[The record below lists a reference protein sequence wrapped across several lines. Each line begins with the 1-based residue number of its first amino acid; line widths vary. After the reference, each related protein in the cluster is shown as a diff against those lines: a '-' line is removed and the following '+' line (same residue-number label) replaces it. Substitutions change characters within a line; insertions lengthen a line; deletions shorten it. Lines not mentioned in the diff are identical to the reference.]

1 MCSFLISLKPSD
13 RSVLHISSP
22 QLALNEQAAGCAALM
37 FPLSLRPAAALTQ
50 PHSSEKISAD
60 FISFFFPPIHENSP
74 WVRLQVFF
82 FKIWQAEETKQIQ
95 SRIIKSV

>member
-60 FISFFFPPIHENSP
+60 FISFFFSP
-74 WVRLQVFF
+74 FMKTRPGSDYRFF
-82 FKIWQAEETKQIQ
+82 F
-95 SRIIKSV
+95 

>member
-1 MCSFLISLKPSD
+1 MFNSHLIEAIRSISPSYF
-13 RSVLHISSP
+13 I
-22 QLALNEQAAGCAALM
+22 ATTNEQAAGCAALM

-60 FISFFFPPIHENSP
+60 FISFFFSPIHENSP

-82 FKIWQAEETKQIQ
+82 F
-95 SRIIKSV
+95 